1 MDLHDEHEIEGEPV
15 RLSQQSQRLE
25 LITFEHDCTLRDE
38 PHYLTNRIESPQS
51 CAFRFREW
59 FLIDPRHPQ
68 TVRYYT
74 SSYLLRSELV
84 RHIKSRYWFMIHPFS
99 RFRFYWEIWL
109 VLYTY
114 ALMLAV
120 PFTIAFTGT
129 MRRENYVYFIAA
141 GVNLLSTAEIVVNC
155 LTGFSTDQYYQ
166 HVRLGPWDVFVNY
179 LKGMFVIDFIYA
191 FPASLFARAFIRNEA
206 ALEVVLNVVSGLL
219 LFKVVSL
226 WKIWR
231 YIINIFERFRFEMIN
246 YYKLRLILISG
257 LFIHWCN
264 CFYKIA
270 ATVVEDPQYGE
281 DPLWDEH
288 VKFLLNIDNGMMR
301 RYGHC
306 FSTVLYYLFVMSFGE
321 IGIPTTVHGKVLG
334 AVCIIVGICFQL
346 YLILQ
351 FFKLTTMTN
360 STKRN
365 YAESVSQLQAYMG
378 MKQFPKEMANRLM
391 FYYEKKFEKCYFD
404 EDKILSTLSEPL
416 RHQID
421 DHSAARFYTT
431 VPVFK
436 DVPRSLLL
444 ALVRNM
450 EKEIYLP
457 NDMIVK
463 AGSVGSWIC
472 FIHTGSV
479 AAYTQSGKEI
489 FHLYDGDHFG
499 EISLFLKNK
508 RLLNVIAI
516 EFTQIFVL
524 RRKAFIELVPPE
536 NALYQRLE
544 EKAKERMQQILLEEE
559 LYKSHLLMVDGGGA
573 MTD

>member
-1 MDLHDEHEIEGEPV
+1 MNPTTSRTV
-15 RLSQQSQRLE
+15 S
-25 LITFEHDCTLRDE
+25 
-38 PHYLTNRIESPQS
+38 N
-51 CAFRFREW
+51 
-59 FLIDPRHPQ
+59 PRK

-84 RHIKSRYWFMIHPFS
+84 RHIKSRHWFMIHPFS

-141 GVNLLSTAEIVVNC
+141 GVHLLSTAEIVVNC

-191 FPASLFARAFIRNEA
+191 FP
-206 ALEVVLNVVSGLL
+206 
-219 LFKVVSL
+219 
-226 WKIWR
+226 
-231 YIINIFERFRFEMIN
+231 
-246 YYKLRLILISG
+246 
-257 LFIHWCN
+257 
-264 CFYKIA
+264 
-270 ATVVEDPQYGE
+270 PQYGE